1 MYRPLAHY
9 GIHFLVPLL
18 IAVFF
23 YKSKWKIVF
32 IILISTMLID
42 LDHLLVN
49 PIFDPNRCSIS
60 FHPLHSYYAIIA
72 YTIMLIPKK
81 TRILAIGLCIHII
94 ADYTDCLLM

>member
-42 LDHLLVN
+42 LDHLLAN
-49 PIFDPNRCSIS
+49 PIFDPNRCSIN
-60 FHPLHSYYAIIA
+60 FHPLHSYYAITA
-72 YTIMLIPKK
+72 YIIMLIPKK

>member
-42 LDHLLVN
+42 LDHLLAN
-49 PIFDPNRCSIS
+49 PIFDPS
-60 FHPLHSYYAIIA
+60 
-72 YTIMLIPKK
+72 
-81 TRILAIGLCIHII
+81 GVV
-94 ADYTDCLLM
+94 